1 MGFRGSGA
9 PGLRDLD
16 WFPAM
21 RLYPPLRDLNTV
33 PSLSASGQFAV
44 VKKCRE
50 KSTGLQY
57 AAKFIKKRRTKS
69 SRRGVSREDIEREV
83 SILKEIRHPN
93 VITLHEVYENKTD
106 VILILELVA
115 GGELFDF
122 LAEKESLTEEEATE
136 FLKQILSGVYYLH
149 SLQIAHFDLK
159 PENIMLLDR
168 NVSKPRIK
176 IIDFGLAHKID
187 FGNEFKN
194 IFGTPEF
201 VAPEIVNYEPLGLE
215 ADMWSIGVITY
226 ILLSGASPFLGDTKQ
241 ETLANVSAV
250 NYEFEEE
257 FFRNTSALAK
267 DFIRRLL
274 VKDPKALG
282 KRSLFRRTG
291 WFGSVLEWWTVGM
304 VIEAS
309 SKMVHYSRENVVGGD
324 ADHRVARQ
332 DGGVKGRAVVLQSV
346 RLISLCQRLSRSFL
360 SRSNMSVARSDDTLD
375 EEDSFVMKAII
386 HAINDDN
393 VPGLQHLLGSLS
405 SYDVNQPNKHGTP
418 PLLIAAGCGNI
429 QMLQLLIKRGS
440 RIDVQDKGG
449 SNAIYWAS
457 RHGHVDTLKFLNENK
472 CPLDVKD
479 KSGETALHVAARYGH
494 ADVVQLLCSF
504 GSNPDFQDKEEE
516 TPLHCAAWHGYYS
529 VAKALCEVGCN
540 VNIKNREG
548 ETPLLTASARGYH
561 DIVECLVGH
570 GADLNASDK
579 DGHIALHLAVRRCQM
594 EVIKTLLGHGC
605 FVDFQDRHGNTPLH
619 VACKDGS
626 APIVMALCEAS
637 CNLDISNK
645 YGRTPLHLAA
655 NNGILDVVRYLCLMG
670 ANVEAL
676 TSDGKTA
683 EDLARSEQHEHVA
696 GLLARLRKGST
707 IDSELGAP
715 KLIIHQENSSQI
727 SWIGGGNS
735 SAEEPSSELTRIYIK
750 LAKTKECRAY
760 VLCIPSQHGDIADT
774 HRGLFIQQLRPTQNL
789 QPRIKLNLFGHSGS
803 GKSTLVDSLK
813 CGLLRSFFRRRR
825 PRLSSMNSTRFPP
838 SPLAAKPTV
847 SVSINNLYPGC
858 ENVSVRSRSMMFEPG
873 LTKGMLE
880 VFVAPSHH
888 LHCSADDQSTK
899 AIDIQNAYLNGV
911 GDFSVWEFS
920 GNPVYFCCYDY
931 FAAND
936 PTSIHVIVF
945 SLEEPY
951 EIQLNQVIFWLSFL
965 KSLVPVEEPI
975 AFGGKLKNP
984 LRVVLVATH
993 ADIMNIPRPAGG
1005 EFGYDKDISLLKEI
1019 RNRFGNDLH
1028 VSNKLF
1034 VLDAGASGSKDIKVL
1049 RNHLQEI
1056 RSQIVSGCP
1065 PMTHLCEKI
1074 ISTLPSWRKLNGPN
1088 QLMSLQQFVYDVQ
1101 DQLNPLASEDD
1112 LRRIAQ
1118 QLHSTGEI
1126 NIMQSETVQDVL
1138 LLDPR
1143 WLCTNVLGKLL
1154 SVETPRAL
1162 HHYRGRYTTEDIQ
1175 RLVPDSDVEELL
1187 QILDAMDIC
1196 ARDLSSGTMVDVP
1209 ALIKTDSLQRSWAD
1223 EEDEVMVYGGV
1234 RIVPVEHL
1242 TPFPCGIF
1250 HKVQVNLCRWVH
1262 QQSAEGDADIRLWV
1276 SGCRIANRGAEL
1288 LVLLVNH
1295 GQGIEVQVRG
1305 LETEKI
1311 KCCLLLDS
1319 VCSTIENVMATTLPG
1334 LLTVKHYL
1342 SPQQLREHHEPVMV
1356 YQPRDFFRAQT
1367 LKESSLTNTM
1377 GGYKE
1382 SFSSITC
1389 FGCHD
1394 VYSQASLGMDIHAS
1408 DLSLLTRRKLSRLL
1422 DPPDPMGKDWC
1433 LLAMNLGLPDMVA
1446 KHNISTRSPRDFLP
1460 SPAHA
1465 LLQEWTSYPESTV
1478 GILISKLRELGR
1490 RDAADFLLKASSVFK
1505 INLDGNGQEAYASS
1519 CNSGTSYNS
1528 ISSVVSR

>member
-1 MGFRGSGA
+1 PYYFESKSSIF
-9 PGLRDLD
+9 L
-16 WFPAM
+16 F
-21 RLYPPLRDLNTV
+21 
-33 PSLSASGQFAV
+33 SGQFAV
-44 VKKCRE
+44 AEEIAGRKAPALSYACPNSQE
-50 KSTGLQY
+50 KE
-57 AAKFIKKRRTKS
+57 AKS
-69 SRRGVSREDIEREV
+69 SRAGAVRIQ
-83 SILKEIRHPN
+83 HPMSSPW
-93 VITLHEVYENKTD
+93 HESMRSKTD
-106 VILILELVA
+106 GAILVA

-136 FLKQILSGVYYLH
+136 FLKQILNGVYYLH

-168 NVSKPRIK
+168 NVPKPRIK
-176 IIDFGLAHKID
+176 IIDFGLAHKMD

-250 NYEFEEE
+250 NYEFEDEY
-257 FFRNTSALAK
+257 FSNTSALAK

-274 VKDPKALG
+274 VKDPKKRMTIQDSLQHPWIKPKDTQQALSR
-282 KRSLFRRTG
+282 K
-291 WFGSVLEWWTVGM
+291 
-304 VIEAS
+304 AS
-309 SKMVHYSRENVVGGD
+309 AVNMEKFKKF
-324 ADHRVARQ
+324 AAR
-332 DGGVKGRAVVLQSV
+332 KKWKQSV

-405 SYDVNQPNKHGTP
+405 NYDVNQPNKHGTP

-429 QMLQLLIKRGS
+429 QILQLLIKRGS

-449 SNAIYWAS
+449 SNAIYWAA

-494 ADVVQLLCSF
+494 ADVAQLLCSF
-504 GSNPDFQDKEEE
+504 GSNPNIQDKEEE
-516 TPLHCAAWHGYYS
+516 TPLHCAGWHGYYS
-529 VAKALCEVGCN
+529 VAKALCEAGCN

-561 DIVECLVGH
+561 DIVECLAEH
-570 GADLNASDK
+570 GADLNACDK

-594 EVIKTLLGHGC
+594 EVIKTLLGQGC
-605 FVDFQDRHGNTPLH
+605 FVDYQDRHGNTPLH
-619 VACKDGS
+619 VACKDGNV
-626 APIVMALCEAS
+626 PIVVALCEAN

-670 ANVEAL
+670 ASVEAL
-676 TSDGKTA
+676 TTDGKTA

-696 GLLARLRKGST
+696 GLLARLRK
-707 IDSELGAP
+707 
-715 KLIIHQENSSQI
+715 
-727 SWIGGGNS
+727 
-735 SAEEPSSELTRIYIK
+735 
-750 LAKTKECRAY
+750 
-760 VLCIPSQHGDIADT
+760 DT

-789 QPRIKLNLFGHSGS
+789 QPRIKLKLFGHSGS
-803 GKSTLVDSLK
+803 GKTTLVESLK

-825 PRLSSMNSTRFPP
+825 PRLSSTNSSRFPP
-838 SPLAAKPTV
+838 SPLASKPTV

-880 VFVAPSHH
+880 VFVAPTHH
-888 LHCSADDQSTK
+888 PHCSADDQSTK
-899 AIDIQNAYLNGV
+899 AIDIQNAYLN
-911 GDFSVWEFS
+911 
-920 GNPVYFCCYDY
+920 
-931 FAAND
+931 
-936 PTSIHVIVF
+936 
-945 SLEEPY
+945 
-951 EIQLNQVIFWLSFL
+951 
-965 KSLVPVEEPI
+965 

-984 LRVVLVATH
+984 LQVVLVATH
-993 ADIMNIPRPAGG
+993 ADIMNVPRPAGG
-1005 EFGYDKDISLLKEI
+1005 EFGYDKDTSLLKEI

-1028 VSNKLF
+1028 ISNKLF
-1034 VLDAGASGSKDIKVL
+1034 VLDAGASGSKDMKVL

-1056 RSQIVSGCP
+1056 RSQIVSVCP

-1101 DQLNPLASEDD
+1101 DQLNPLASEED
-1112 LRRIAQ
+1112 LRHIAQ

-1162 HHYRGRYTTEDIQ
+1162 HHYRGRYTVEDIQ

-1209 ALIKTDSLQRSWAD
+1209 ALIKTDSLHRSWAD

-1250 HKVQVNLCRWVH
+1250 HKVQVNLCRWIH
-1262 QQSAEGDADIRLWV
+1262 QQSTEGDADIRLWV
-1276 SGCRIANRGAEL
+1276 NGCKLANRGAEL

-1342 SPQQLREHHEPVMV
+1342 SPQQLREHHEPVMI

-1367 LKESSLTNTM
+1367 LKETSLTNTM

-1382 SFSSITC
+1382 SFSSIMC

-1408 DLSLLTRRKLSRLL
+1408 DLNLLTRRKLSRLL
-1422 DPPDPMGKDWC
+1422 DPPDPLGKDWC
-1433 LLAMNLGLPDMVA
+1433 LLAMNLGLPDLVA
-1446 KHNISTRSPRDFLP
+1446 KYNTNNGAPKDFLP
-1460 SPAHA
+1460 SPLHA
-1465 LLQEWTSYPESTV
+1465 LLREWTAYPESTV
-1478 GILISKLRELGR
+1478 GTLMSKLRELGR

>member
-1 MGFRGSGA
+1 MTVFRQEN
-9 PGLRDLD
+9 LD
-16 WFPAM
+16 EHYETGEE
-21 RLYPPLRDLNTV
+21 LG
-33 PSLSASGQFAV
+33 SGQFAV
-44 VKKCRE
+44 VRKCRE
-50 KSTGLQY
+50 KSTGHQY

-83 SILKEIRHPN
+83 NILKEIQHPN
-93 VITLHEVYENKTD
+93 VITLHDVYENKTD

-136 FLKQILSGVYYLH
+136 FLKQILNGVQYLH

-168 NVSKPRIK
+168 NVPKPRIK

-226 ILLSGASPFLGDTKQ
+226 ILISGASPFLGETKQ

-250 NYEFEEE
+250 NYEFEDEY
-257 FFRNTSALAK
+257 FRHTSALAK

-274 VKDPKALG
+274 VKDPKKRMNIQDSLQHPWIKPKDTQQALSR
-282 KRSLFRRTG
+282 KASAVNMEKFKKFAARRK
-291 WFGSVLEWWTVGM
+291 W
-304 VIEAS
+304 
-309 SKMVHYSRENVVGGD
+309 K
-324 ADHRVARQ
+324 
-332 DGGVKGRAVVLQSV
+332 QSV

-393 VPGLQHLLGSLS
+393 VPGLQHLLGSLAN
-405 SYDVNQPNKHGTP
+405 YDVNQPNKHGTP

-440 RIDVQDKGG
+440 RIDVQDKAG

-457 RHGHVDTLKFLNENK
+457 RHGHVETLKFLHEKK

-494 ADVVQLLCSF
+494 VDVVQYLCSI

-516 TPLHCAAWHGYYS
+516 TPLHCAAWHGYYP
-529 VAKALCEVGCN
+529 VAKALCEAGCN
-540 VNIKNREG
+540 VNIKNKEG

-561 DIVECLVGH
+561 DIVECLAER
-570 GADLNASDK
+570 GADLDATD
-579 DGHIALHLAVRRCQM
+579 
-594 EVIKTLLGHGC
+594 
-605 FVDFQDRHGNTPLH
+605 
-619 VACKDGS
+619 
-626 APIVMALCEAS
+626 
-637 CNLDISNK
+637 K

-655 NNGILDVVRYLCLMG
+655 NNGILDVVRFLCVTG
-670 ANVEAL
+670 ANVEVF

-683 EDLARSEQHEHVA
+683 EDLARTEQHEHVA
-696 GLLARLRKGST
+696 SLLARLK
-707 IDSELGAP
+707 
-715 KLIIHQENSSQI
+715 K
-727 SWIGGGNS
+727 
-735 SAEEPSSELTRIYIK
+735 
-750 LAKTKECRAY
+750 
-760 VLCIPSQHGDIADT
+760 DT
-774 HRGLFIQQLRPTQNL
+774 HRGLFIQQLRPTQNP
-789 QPRIKLNLFGHSGS
+789 QPRTKLKLFGHSGS
-803 GKSTLVDSLK
+803 GKTTLVESLK
-813 CGLLRSFFRRRR
+813 CGLIRSFFRRRR
-825 PRLSSMNSTRFPP
+825 PRLSSTNSTRFPP
-838 SPLAAKPTV
+838 SPLSTKPSV
-847 SVSINNLYPGC
+847 SVSITNLYPGC

-880 VFVAPSHH
+880 AFVSPSHH
-888 LHCSADDQSTK
+888 SHCSADDQSTK
-899 AIDIQNAYLNGV
+899 AIDVQNAYLNGV

-936 PTSIHVIVF
+936 PTAIHIVLF
-945 SLEEPY
+945 NLEEPY
-951 EIQLNQVIFWLSFL
+951 EIQLNQVTFWLSFL

-975 AFGGKLKNP
+975 AYGGRLKNP

-993 ADIMNIPRPAGG
+993 ADIVNLPRPVGG
-1005 EFGYDKDISLLKEI
+1005 EFGYDKDMSLLKEI
-1019 RNRFGNDLH
+1019 RNRFGNDLQI
-1028 VSNKLF
+1028 SDKLF
-1034 VLDAGASGSKDIKVL
+1034 VLDAGASGSKDMKLL
-1049 RNHLQEI
+1049 RNHLQEL
-1056 RSQIVSGCP
+1056 RSQVISMCP

-1074 ISTLPSWRKLNGPN
+1074 ISTLPSWRKMNGPN

-1101 DQLNPLASEDD
+1101 DQLNPLASEED
-1112 LRRIAQ
+1112 LRHIAQ
-1118 QLHSTGEI
+1118 QLHSIGEI
-1126 NIMQSETVQDVL
+1126 NIMQSETVQDVV

-1143 WLCTNVLGKLL
+1143 WLCSNVLGKIL
-1154 SVETPRAL
+1154 SVENPKAL
-1162 HHYRGRYTTEDIQ
+1162 HHYRGRYTIEDIQ
-1175 RLVPDSDVEELL
+1175 RLVSDSGCQTVDVEELI

-1196 ARDLSSGTMVDVP
+1196 ARDLSSGTMVDIP
-1209 ALIKTDSLQRSWAD
+1209 ALIKTDNLHRSWTD
-1223 EEDEVMVYGGV
+1223 EEDEVMIYGGV

-1250 HKVQVNLCRWVH
+1250 HKVQVNLCRWIH
-1262 QQSAEGDADIRLWV
+1262 QQSTEGDADIRLWV
-1276 SGCRIANRGAEL
+1276 NGSKIVNRGAEL

-1319 VCSTIENVMATTLPG
+1319 VCSTIDNLMATTLPG

-1342 SPQQLREHHEPVMV
+1342 SPQQLREHHEPVMI
-1356 YQPRDFFRAQT
+1356 YQPRDFFRAQSQ
-1367 LKESSLTNTM
+1367 KETSLTNTM

-1382 SFSSITC
+1382 SFSSILC
-1389 FGCHD
+1389 FGCLD
-1394 VYSQASLGMDIHAS
+1394 AYSQGNLGMDIHVS
-1408 DLSLLTRRKLSRLL
+1408 DLNLLTRRKLSRLL

-1433 LLAMNLGLPDMVA
+1433 LLAMNLGLPDFVA
-1446 KHNISTRSPRDFLP
+1446 KYNANNDFP
-1460 SPAHA
+1460 SPVHA
-1465 LLQEWTSYPESTV
+1465 LLQEWSNAPESTV
-1478 GILISKLRELGR
+1478 GILMSKLRELGR
-1490 RDAADFLLKASSVFK
+1490 RDAADFLLKASPVFK
-1505 INLDGNGQEAYASS
+1505 ISLDANGQEAYASS

>member
-1 MGFRGSGA
+1 MTVFRQENVDDYYDTGEELG
-9 PGLRDLD
+9 
-16 WFPAM
+16 
-21 RLYPPLRDLNTV
+21 
-33 PSLSASGQFAV
+33 SGQFAV

-136 FLKQILSGVYYLH
+136 FLKQILSGVCYLH

-168 NVSKPRIK
+168 NVPKPRIK

-274 VKDPKALG
+274 VKDPKKRMTIQDSLQHPWIKPKDTQQALSR
-282 KRSLFRRTG
+282 K
-291 WFGSVLEWWTVGM
+291 
-304 VIEAS
+304 AS
-309 SKMVHYSRENVVGGD
+309 AVNMEKFKKF
-324 ADHRVARQ
+324 AAR
-332 DGGVKGRAVVLQSV
+332 KKWKQSV

-457 RHGHVDTLKFLNENK
+457 RHGHVDTLKFLNDNK

-529 VAKALCEVGCN
+529 VAKALCEVSCN

-570 GADLNASDK
+570 GADLNACD
-579 DGHIALHLAVRRCQM
+579 
-594 EVIKTLLGHGC
+594 
-605 FVDFQDRHGNTPLH
+605 
-619 VACKDGS
+619 
-626 APIVMALCEAS
+626 
-637 CNLDISNK
+637 K

-683 EDLARSEQHEHVA
+683 EDLAKSEQHEHVA
-696 GLLARLRKGST
+696 GLLARLRK
-707 IDSELGAP
+707 
-715 KLIIHQENSSQI
+715 
-727 SWIGGGNS
+727 
-735 SAEEPSSELTRIYIK
+735 
-750 LAKTKECRAY
+750 
-760 VLCIPSQHGDIADT
+760 DT

-789 QPRIKLNLFGHSGS
+789 QPRIKLKLFGHSGS
-803 GKSTLVDSLK
+803 GKSTLVESLK

-825 PRLSSMNSTRFPP
+825 PRLSSANSTRFPP

-888 LHCSADDQSTK
+888 LHSSADDQSTK

-945 SLEEPY
+945 SLEEPF

-1005 EFGYDKDISLLKEI
+1005 EFGYDKDIALLKEI

-1162 HHYRGRYTTEDIQ
+1162 HHYRGRYTMEDIQ

-1223 EEDEVMVYGGV
+1223 EEDELMVYGGV

-1250 HKVQVNLCRWVH
+1250 HKVQVNLCRWIH

-1276 SGCRIANRGAEL
+1276 SGCRITNRGAEL

-1356 YQPRDFFRAQT
+1356 YQPRDFFRAQA

-1446 KHNISTRSPRDFLP
+1446 KHNTNTRAPRDVLP
-1460 SPAHA
+1460 SPVHA

>member
-1 MGFRGSGA
+1 MSCPGCRNGEQRPGRVVGVHGGGCTAWSG
-9 PGLRDLD
+9 LILD
-16 WFPAM
+16 GEQF
-21 RLYPPLRDLNTV
+21 
-33 PSLSASGQFAV
+33 GQFAV

-50 KSTGLQY
+50 KSTGHQF

-83 SILKEIRHPN
+83 CILKEIRHPN
-93 VITLHEVYENKTD
+93 VITLHDVYENKTD

-136 FLKQILSGVYYLH
+136 FLKQILNGVQYLH

-159 PENIMLLDR
+159 VCCANKNFDNCKHDIDLFSDLVLIFLL
-168 NVSKPRIK
+168 SP
-176 IIDFGLAHKID
+176 L
-187 FGNEFKN
+187 
-194 IFGTPEF
+194 
-201 VAPEIVNYEPLGLE
+201 APEIVNYEPLGLE

-226 ILLSGASPFLGDTKQ
+226 ILLSGASPFLGETKQ

-257 FFRNTSALAK
+257 FFSNTSALAK
-267 DFIRRLL
+267 DFIQRLL
-274 VKDPKALG
+274 PMSLPKDTQQALSRKASAVNME
-282 KRSLFRRTG
+282 KFKKFAARRK
-291 WFGSVLEWWTVGM
+291 W
-304 VIEAS
+304 
-309 SKMVHYSRENVVGGD
+309 K
-324 ADHRVARQ
+324 
-332 DGGVKGRAVVLQSV
+332 QSV

-393 VPGLQHLLGSLS
+393 FPGLQHLLGSLTN
-405 SYDVNQPNKHGTP
+405 YDVNQPNKHGTP

-429 QMLQLLIKRGS
+429 QMLQLLLKHGS
-440 RIDVQDKGG
+440 RIDIQDKAG

-457 RHGHVDTLKFLNENK
+457 RHGHVETLKFLDDNK

-494 ADVVQLLCSF
+494 VDVVQFLCSI
-504 GSNPDFQDKEEE
+504 GSNPNFQDKEEE

-529 VAKALCEVGCN
+529 VARALCEAGCN
-540 VNIKNREG
+540 VNIKNKEG

-561 DIVECLVGH
+561 DIVECLAEH
-570 GADLNASDK
+570 EADLHATDK
-579 DGHIALHLAVRRCQM
+579 DGHIALHLAVRRCQI
-594 EVIKTLLGHGC
+594 EVVKTLISQGC

-619 VACKDGS
+619 VACKDGNV
-626 APIVMALCEAS
+626 PIVMTLCEAS
-637 CNLDISNK
+637 CNLDVSNK

-655 NNGILDVVRYLCLMG
+655 NNGILDVVRFLCLTG

-683 EDLARSEQHEHVA
+683 EDLARAEQHEHVA
-696 GLLARLRKGST
+696 SLLARLKK
-707 IDSELGAP
+707 DA
-715 KLIIHQENSSQI
+715 
-727 SWIGGGNS
+727 
-735 SAEEPSSELTRIYIK
+735 
-750 LAKTKECRAY
+750 
-760 VLCIPSQHGDIADT
+760 
-774 HRGLFIQQLRPTQNL
+774 HRGIFIQQLRHTQNP
-789 QPRIKLNLFGHSGS
+789 QPRIKLKLFGHSGA
-803 GKSTLVDSLK
+803 GKTTLVESLK
-813 CGLLRSFFRRRR
+813 CGLIRSFFRRRR
-825 PRLSSMNSTRFPP
+825 PRLSSTNSTRFPP
-838 SPLAAKPTV
+838 SPLSSKPSV
-847 SVSINNLYPGC
+847 SVSITNLYPGC

-873 LTKGMLE
+873 LTKGVLE
-880 VFVAPSHH
+880 AFVSPAHHSH
-888 LHCSADDQSTK
+888 LSADDQSTK
-899 AIDIQNAYLNGV
+899 AIDIQNAYLHGV
-911 GDFSVWEFS
+911 GDFSIWEFS

-936 PTSIHVIVF
+936 ATAIHIVLF

-951 EIQLNQVIFWLSFL
+951 EIQLNQVTFWLSLL

-975 AFGGKLKNP
+975 AFGGKLKSP
-984 LRVVLVATH
+984 LHVVLVATH
-993 ADIMNIPRPAGG
+993 ADIVNLPRPAGG
-1005 EFGYDKDISLLKEI
+1005 EFWYDKDMSLLKEI
-1019 RNRFGNDLH
+1019 RNRFGNDLQI
-1028 VSNKLF
+1028 SEKLY
-1034 VLDAGASGSKDIKVL
+1034 VLDAGASGSKDMKLL

-1056 RSQIVSGCP
+1056 RSQIISTCP

-1074 ISTLPSWRKLNGPN
+1074 ISTLPSWRKMNGPN
-1088 QLMSLQQFVYDVQ
+1088 QLMSLQQFIYDVQ
-1101 DQLNPLASEDD
+1101 EHLNPLASEDD
-1112 LRRIAQ
+1112 LRHIAQ
-1118 QLHSTGEI
+1118 QLHSIGEI
-1126 NIMQSETVQDVL
+1126 NIIQSETVQDVV

-1143 WLCTNVLGKLL
+1143 WLCSNVLGKIL
-1154 SVETPRAL
+1154 SVENPKAL
-1162 HHYRGRYTTEDIQ
+1162 HHYRGRYTLEDIQ
-1175 RLVPDSDVEELL
+1175 RLVTDSDVEELI

-1196 ARDLSSGTMVDVP
+1196 ARDLSSGAMVDIP
-1209 ALIKTDSLQRSWAD
+1209 ALIKTDNLHRSWTD
-1223 EEDEVMVYGGV
+1223 EEDEVLIYGGV

-1262 QQSAEGDADIRLWV
+1262 QQSTEGDADIRLWV
-1276 SGCRIANRGAEL
+1276 NGSKIMNRGAEL

-1319 VCSTIENVMATTLPG
+1319 VCSTIDNLMATTLPG
-1334 LLTVKHYL
+1334 LLTGKYYL

-1356 YQPRDFFRAQT
+1356 YQPRDFFRAQSQ
-1367 LKESSLTNTM
+1367 KETSLTNTM

-1382 SFSSITC
+1382 SFSSILC
-1389 FGCHD
+1389 FGCLD
-1394 VYSQASLGMDIHAS
+1394 VYSQGSLGMDIHVS
-1408 DLSLLTRRKLSRLL
+1408 DLNLLTRRKLSRLL

-1433 LLAMNLGLPDMVA
+1433 LLAMNLGLPDLVA
-1446 KHNISTRSPRDFLP
+1446 KYNTNNGTQNDFISSPV
-1460 SPAHA
+1460 HA
-1465 LLQEWTSYPESTV
+1465 LLQEWSNTPESTV
-1478 GILISKLRELGR
+1478 GILMSKLRELGR

-1505 INLDGNGQEAYASS
+1505 INLDANGPEAYASS

>member
-1 MGFRGSGA
+1 MIKRRTEPSETQLGNRSSNMDLGKEASISSHLMSPLIEWEGGA
-9 PGLRDLD
+9 LCDTL
-16 WFPAM
+16 
-21 RLYPPLRDLNTV
+21 
-33 PSLSASGQFAV
+33 SLGQFAV

-83 SILKEIRHPN
+83 SILKEIQHPN

-136 FLKQILSGVYYLH
+136 FLKQILNGVYYLH

-168 NVSKPRIK
+168 NVPKPRIK

-257 FFRNTSALAK
+257 YFSNTSALAK

-274 VKDPKALG
+274 VKDPKKRMTIQDSLQHPWIKPKDTQQALSR
-282 KRSLFRRTG
+282 K
-291 WFGSVLEWWTVGM
+291 
-304 VIEAS
+304 AS
-309 SKMVHYSRENVVGGD
+309 AVNMEKFKKF
-324 ADHRVARQ
+324 AAR
-332 DGGVKGRAVVLQSV
+332 KKWKQSV

-405 SYDVNQPNKHGTP
+405 NYDVNQPNKIP
-418 PLLIAAGCGNI
+418 PLWKCDSTLVSA
-429 QMLQLLIKRGS
+429 Q
-440 RIDVQDKGG
+440 GG

-457 RHGHVDTLKFLNENK
+457 RHGHVDTLKFLHENK

-494 ADVVQLLCSF
+494 ADVVQLLCSC
-504 GSNPDFQDKEEE
+504 GSNPNFQDKEEE

-529 VAKALCEVGCN
+529 VAKALCEAGCN

-561 DIVECLVGH
+561 DIVECLAEH
-570 GADLNASDK
+570 GGDLNASDK

-594 EVIKTLLGHGC
+594 EVIQTLISQGS
-605 FVDFQDRHGNTPLH
+605 FVNFQDRHGNTPLH
-619 VACKDGS
+619 VACKDGNV
-626 APIVMALCEAS
+626 PIVVALCEAS
-637 CNLDISNK
+637 CDLDISNK
-645 YGRTPLHLAA
+645 VRPEGKAPEGPTDPLPDFGLALDPQAPSILRHHRSSGTIVRALVCLCVLQYGRTPLHLAA
-655 NNGILDVVRYLCLMG
+655 NNGILDVVRYLCLAG

-696 GLLARLRKGST
+696 GLLARLRK
-707 IDSELGAP
+707 
-715 KLIIHQENSSQI
+715 
-727 SWIGGGNS
+727 
-735 SAEEPSSELTRIYIK
+735 
-750 LAKTKECRAY
+750 
-760 VLCIPSQHGDIADT
+760 DT

-789 QPRIKLNLFGHSGS
+789 QPRIKLKLFGHSGS
-803 GKSTLVDSLK
+803 GKTTLVESLK

-825 PRLSSMNSTRFPP
+825 PRLSSTNSTRFPP
-838 SPLAAKPTV
+838 SPLASKPAV

-888 LHCSADDQSTK
+888 PHCSADDQSTK

-920 GNPVYFCCYDY
+920 GNPVYFCSYDY

-951 EIQLNQVIFWLSFL
+951 EIQLNQVVFWLSFL

-993 ADIMNIPRPAGG
+993 ADIMNVPRPAGG
-1005 EFGYDKDISLLKEI
+1005 EFGYDKDTALLKEI
-1019 RNRFGNDLH
+1019 RNRFGNDLYI
-1028 VSNKLF
+1028 SNKLF
-1034 VLDAGASGSKDIKVL
+1034 VLDAGASGSKDMKVL

-1056 RSQIVSGCP
+1056 RSQIVSPRYRHHCSHTLAPLTPADGTERLGPVPAVGASGASAISRCKQWLLPQSPLRTRGRWRTLRSDQGRQPPLAPTDGAERSIRTGTRYQQQGCP

-1101 DQLNPLASEDD
+1101 DQLNPLASEED
-1112 LRRIAQ
+1112 LRGIAQ
-1118 QLHSTGEI
+1118 QLHSAGE
-1126 NIMQSETVQDVL
+1126 
-1138 LLDPR
+1138 
-1143 WLCTNVLGKLL
+1143 
-1154 SVETPRAL
+1154 
-1162 HHYRGRYTTEDIQ
+1162 EDIQ

-1196 ARDLSSGTMVDVP
+1196 ARDLSSGTMVDIP
-1209 ALIKTDSLQRSWAD
+1209 ALIKTDNLHRSWTD

-1242 TPFPCGIF
+1242 APFPCGIF
-1250 HKVQVNLCRWVH
+1250 HKVQVNLCRWIH

-1276 SGCRIANRGAEL
+1276 SGCKIANRGAEL

-1295 GQGIEVQVRG
+1295 GQGIEVQ
-1305 LETEKI
+1305 T
-1311 KCCLLLDS
+1311 
-1319 VCSTIENVMATTLPG
+1319 VMATTLPG

-1342 SPQQLREHHEPVMV
+1342 SPQQLRERHEPVMI

-1367 LKESSLTNTM
+1367 LKETSLTNTM

-1382 SFSSITC
+1382 SFSSILC

-1394 VYSQASLGMDIHAS
+1394 IYSQASLGMDIHAS

-1433 LLAMNLGLPDMVA
+1433 LLAMNLGLPDLVA
-1446 KHNISTRSPRDFLP
+1446 KYNTNNGAPKEFLP
-1460 SPAHA
+1460 SPVHA
-1465 LLQEWTSYPESTV
+1465 LLREWTTYPESTV
-1478 GILISKLRELGR
+1478 GILMSKLRELGR

-1505 INLDGNGQEAYASS
+1505 IHLDGNGQEAYASS

>member
-1 MGFRGSGA
+1 MVLCILF
-9 PGLRDLD
+9 PGILFQPPWYTLFLVYSFNHPF
-16 WFPAM
+16 FPNFWPFFFFFF
-21 RLYPPLRDLNTV
+21 LLGV
-33 PSLSASGQFAV
+33 G
-44 VKKCRE
+44 RE
-50 KSTGLQY
+50 
-57 AAKFIKKRRTKS
+57 
-69 SRRGVSREDIEREV
+69 
-83 SILKEIRHPN
+83 
-93 VITLHEVYENKTD
+93 
-106 VILILELVA
+106 
-115 GGELFDF
+115 ELFGHLVLSITYHSF
-122 LAEKESLTEEEATE
+122 L
-136 FLKQILSGVYYLH
+136 FLS
-149 SLQIAHFDLK
+149 FFK

-168 NVSKPRIK
+168 NVPKPRIK

-250 NYEFEEE
+250 NYEFEDEY
-257 FFRNTSALAK
+257 FSNTSALAK

-274 VKDPKALG
+274 VKDPKKRMTIQDSLQHPWIKPKDTQQALSR
-282 KRSLFRRTG
+282 K
-291 WFGSVLEWWTVGM
+291 
-304 VIEAS
+304 AS
-309 SKMVHYSRENVVGGD
+309 AVNMEKFKKF
-324 ADHRVARQ
+324 AAR
-332 DGGVKGRAVVLQSV
+332 KKWKQSV

-405 SYDVNQPNKHGTP
+405 NYDVNQPNKHGTP

-429 QMLQLLIKRGS
+429 QILQLLIKRGS
-440 RIDVQDKGG
+440 RIDIQDKGG
-449 SNAIYWAS
+449 SNAIYWAA

-494 ADVVQLLCSF
+494 ADVAQLLCSF
-504 GSNPDFQDKEEE
+504 SSNPNIQDKEEE

-529 VAKALCEVGCN
+529 VAKALCEAGCN

-561 DIVECLVGH
+561 DIVECLAEH
-570 GADLNASDK
+570 GADLNACDK

-594 EVIKTLLGHGC
+594 EVIKTLLSQGC
-605 FVDFQDRHGNTPLH
+605 FVDYQDRHGNTPLH
-619 VACKDGS
+619 VACKDGNV
-626 APIVMALCEAS
+626 PIVVALCEAN

-670 ANVEAL
+670 ASVEAL
-676 TSDGKTA
+676 TADGKTA

-696 GLLARLRKGST
+696 GLLARLRK
-707 IDSELGAP
+707 
-715 KLIIHQENSSQI
+715 
-727 SWIGGGNS
+727 
-735 SAEEPSSELTRIYIK
+735 
-750 LAKTKECRAY
+750 
-760 VLCIPSQHGDIADT
+760 DT

-789 QPRIKLNLFGHSGS
+789 QPRIKLKLFGHSGS
-803 GKSTLVDSLK
+803 GKTTLVESLK

-825 PRLSSMNSTRFPP
+825 PRLSSTNSSRFPP
-838 SPLAAKPTV
+838 SPLASKPTV

-880 VFVAPSHH
+880 VFVAPTHH
-888 LHCSADDQSTK
+888 PHCSADDQSTK
-899 AIDIQNAYLNGV
+899 AIDIQNAYLN
-911 GDFSVWEFS
+911 
-920 GNPVYFCCYDY
+920 
-931 FAAND
+931 
-936 PTSIHVIVF
+936 
-945 SLEEPY
+945 
-951 EIQLNQVIFWLSFL
+951 
-965 KSLVPVEEPI
+965 

-984 LRVVLVATH
+984 LQVVLVATH
-993 ADIMNIPRPAGG
+993 ADIMNVPRPAGG
-1005 EFGYDKDISLLKEI
+1005 EFGYDKDTSLLKEI

-1028 VSNKLF
+1028 ISNKLF
-1034 VLDAGASGSKDIKVL
+1034 VLDAGASGSKDMKVL

-1056 RSQIVSGCP
+1056 RSQIVSVCP

-1101 DQLNPLASEDD
+1101 DQLNPLASEED
-1112 LRRIAQ
+1112 LRHIAQ

-1162 HHYRGRYTTEDIQ
+1162 HHYRGRYTVEDIQ

-1209 ALIKTDSLQRSWAD
+1209 ALIKTDSLHRSWAD

-1250 HKVQVNLCRWVH
+1250 HKVQVNLCRWIH
-1262 QQSAEGDADIRLWV
+1262 QQSTEGDADIRLWV
-1276 SGCRIANRGAEL
+1276 NGCRLANRGAEL

-1342 SPQQLREHHEPVMV
+1342 SPQQLREHHEPVMI

-1367 LKESSLTNTM
+1367 LKETSLTNTM

-1382 SFSSITC
+1382 SFSSIMC

-1408 DLSLLTRRKLSRLL
+1408 DLNLLTRRKLSRLL
-1422 DPPDPMGKDWC
+1422 DPPDPLGKDWC
-1433 LLAMNLGLPDMVA
+1433 LLAMNLGLPDLVA
-1446 KHNISTRSPRDFLP
+1446 KYNTNNGAPKDFLP
-1460 SPAHA
+1460 SPLHA
-1465 LLQEWTSYPESTV
+1465 LLREWTSYPESTV
-1478 GILISKLRELGR
+1478 GTLMSKLRELGR

-1528 ISSVVSR
+1528 ISSVVSRRNSHVWNPTV

>member
-1 MGFRGSGA
+1 MTVFRQEN
-9 PGLRDLD
+9 LD
-16 WFPAM
+16 DYYETGEE
-21 RLYPPLRDLNTV
+21 LG
-33 PSLSASGQFAV
+33 SGQFAV

-83 SILKEIRHPN
+83 NILKEIQHPN
-93 VITLHEVYENKTD
+93 VITLHDVYENKTD

-136 FLKQILSGVYYLH
+136 FLKQILNGVYYLH
-149 SLQIAHFDLK
+149 TLQIAHFDLK

-168 NVSKPRIK
+168 NVPKPRIK

-226 ILLSGASPFLGDTKQ
+226 ILLSGASPFLGETKQ

-250 NYEFEEE
+250 NYDFEEE
-257 FFRNTSALAK
+257 FFSNTSALAK

-274 VKDPKALG
+274 VKDPKKRMTILDSLQHPWIKPKDTQQALSR
-282 KRSLFRRTG
+282 KASAVNMEKFKKFAARRK
-291 WFGSVLEWWTVGM
+291 W
-304 VIEAS
+304 
-309 SKMVHYSRENVVGGD
+309 K
-324 ADHRVARQ
+324 
-332 DGGVKGRAVVLQSV
+332 QSV

-393 VPGLQHLLGSLS
+393 VPGLQHLLGSLTN
-405 SYDVNQPNKHGTP
+405 YDVNQPNKHGTP

-440 RIDVQDKGG
+440 RIDIQDKAG
-449 SNAIYWAS
+449 SNAVYWAS
-457 RHGHVDTLKFLNENK
+457 RHGHVQTLKFLCESK

-494 ADVVQLLCSF
+494 VDVVQYLCSI
-504 GSNPDFQDKEEE
+504 GSNPNFQDKEEE

-529 VAKALCEVGCN
+529 VAKALCEAGCN
-540 VNIKNREG
+540 VNIKNKEG

-561 DIVECLVGH
+561 DIVECLAEH
-570 GADLNASDK
+570 GADLDATDK

-594 EVIKTLLGHGC
+594 EVVKTLIGQGC
-605 FVDFQDRHGNTPLH
+605 FVDFQDRHGNTPMH
-619 VACKDGS
+619 VACKDGNV
-626 APIVMALCEAS
+626 PIVIALGEAS
-637 CNLDISNK
+637 CNLDVTNK

-655 NNGILDVVRYLCLMG
+655 NNGILDVVRYLCLTG

-683 EDLARSEQHEHVA
+683 EDLARTEQHEHVA
-696 GLLARLRKGST
+696 SLLARLK
-707 IDSELGAP
+707 
-715 KLIIHQENSSQI
+715 K
-727 SWIGGGNS
+727 
-735 SAEEPSSELTRIYIK
+735 
-750 LAKTKECRAY
+750 
-760 VLCIPSQHGDIADT
+760 DT
-774 HRGLFIQQLRPTQNL
+774 HRGLFIQQLRPTQNP
-789 QPRIKLNLFGHSGS
+789 QSRIKLKLFGHSGS
-803 GKSTLVDSLK
+803 GKTTLVESLK
-813 CGLLRSFFRRRR
+813 CGLIRSFFRRRR
-825 PRLSSMNSTRFPP
+825 PRLSSTNSTRFPP
-838 SPLAAKPTV
+838 SPLSTKPSV
-847 SVSINNLYPGC
+847 SVSITNLYPGC

-873 LTKGMLE
+873 LTKGVLE
-880 VFVAPSHH
+880 VFVSPSHH
-888 LHCSADDQSTK
+888 SHCSADDQSTK
-899 AIDIQNAYLNGV
+899 AIDIQNAYLNGI

-936 PTSIHVIVF
+936 PTAIHIVLF

-951 EIQLNQVIFWLSFL
+951 EIQLNQVTFWLNFL

-975 AFGGKLKNP
+975 AFGGRLKNP
-984 LRVVLVATH
+984 LHVVLVATH
-993 ADIMNIPRPAGG
+993 ADIVNLPRPVGG
-1005 EFGYDKDISLLKEI
+1005 EFGYDKDMSLLKEI
-1019 RNRFGNDLH
+1019 RNRFGNDLQILD
-1028 VSNKLF
+1028 KLF
-1034 VLDAGASGSKDIKVL
+1034 VLDAGASGSKDMKLL
-1049 RNHLQEI
+1049 RNHLQEL
-1056 RSQIVSGCP
+1056 RSQI
-1065 PMTHLCEKI
+1065 
-1074 ISTLPSWRKLNGPN
+1074 IS
-1088 QLMSLQQFVYDVQ
+1088 
-1101 DQLNPLASEDD
+1101 
-1112 LRRIAQ
+1112 
-1118 QLHSTGEI
+1118 I
-1126 NIMQSETVQDVL
+1126 NIMQSETVQDVV

-1143 WLCTNVLGKLL
+1143 WLCSNVLGKIL
-1154 SVETPRAL
+1154 SVENPKAL
-1162 HHYRGRYTTEDIQ
+1162 HHYRGRYTIEDIQ
-1175 RLVPDSDVEELL
+1175 RLVSDSDVEELI

-1196 ARDLSSGTMVDVP
+1196 ARDLSSGAMVDIP
-1209 ALIKTDSLQRSWAD
+1209 ALIKTDNLHRSWTD
-1223 EEDEVMVYGGV
+1223 EEDEVLIYGGV

-1250 HKVQVNLCRWVH
+1250 HKVQVNLCRWIH
-1262 QQSAEGDADIRLWV
+1262 QQNAEGDADIRLWV
-1276 SGCRIANRGAEL
+1276 NGSKIVNRGAEL

-1319 VCSTIENVMATTLPG
+1319 VCSTIDNLMATTLPG

-1356 YQPRDFFRAQT
+1356 YQPRDFFRAQSQ
-1367 LKESSLTNTM
+1367 KETSLTNTM

-1382 SFSSITC
+1382 SFSSILC
-1389 FGCHD
+1389 FGCLD
-1394 VYSQASLGMDIHAS
+1394 IYSQGGLGMDIHAS
-1408 DLSLLTRRKLSRLL
+1408 DLNLLTRRKLSRLL

-1433 LLAMNLGLPDMVA
+1433 LLAMNLGLPDLVA
-1446 KHNISTRSPRDFLP
+1446 KYNTNNGTQNDFLP
-1460 SPAHA
+1460 SPVHA
-1465 LLQEWTSYPESTV
+1465 LLQEWSNGPESTV
-1478 GILISKLRELGR
+1478 GILMSKLRELGR

-1505 INLDGNGQEAYASS
+1505 MNLDANGQEAYASS